1 MGVPRYFVAGAARAD
16 AASPVVAHALDAF
29 FLQGTVA
36 SQEWVVGLDDGGLL
50 TAQRVEPRSELRPSV
65 QAAVAFHEA
74 TGRRGGVLVAEQLHL
89 FEAHV
94 LARAPDLPGIN
105 DPLYLQG
112 CLIGPLDPNTTRLT
126 RQQGQLTITR
136 ADLLH
141 GLVLGAPAAF
151 HHDDTVM
158 GRTARTFHALL
169 PGDRDDQIKRGY
181 GGVLAYPTTGLD
193 PQLGGPGNE
202 PLINEMLYSV
212 LKAVWRDVAFE
223 SPPPARHPDQLPVPN
238 RSSHDRWLIADGFT
252 IRGDRATRKK
262 PGPLGWFI
270 QGEAQQL
277 PSQGTTDVFMAL
289 AREALTLLP
298 SWPPARI
305 GLLMTG
311 LQSGSAEREREH
323 APAAPNWR
331 EAWIRRFLEE
341 QQWRD
346 NVAEE
351 EGMGQK

>member
-1 MGVPRYFVAGAARAD
+1 MGVPRYFVAGADRPE
-16 AASPVVAHALDAF
+16 AAAPVVAHALDAF

-36 SQEWVVGLDDGGLL
+36 TQEWVVGLDDAGLL
-50 TAQRVEPRSELRPSV
+50 TAQRVEPRSELRPAV
-65 QAAVAFHEA
+65 LAALAFHEA
-74 TGRRGGVLVAEQLHL
+74 TGRGLGVLVAEQLHL

-112 CLIGPLDPNTTRLT
+112 CLIGPLDPQSTGLT

-141 GLVLGAPAAF
+141 GLVLGAPTAF
-151 HHDDTVM
+151 HHADTVM
-158 GRTARTFHALL
+158 GQTARTFHALL
-169 PGDRDDQIKRGY
+169 PGDRDDQIKRGF
-181 GGVLAYPTTGLD
+181 GGVLAYPCSGLD

-212 LKAVWRDVAFE
+212 LKAVWRDVAVE

-238 RSSHDRWLIADGFT
+238 RSAHDRRLIADGFT
-252 IRGDRATRKK
+252 IRGDRAIRKK

-270 QGEAQQL
+270 QGDAQQL
-277 PSQGTTDVFMAL
+277 PAQGTTNAFMAL

-311 LQSGSAEREREH
+311 LPPESSDGER
-323 APAAPNWR
+323 APAAPTWR

-341 QQWRD
+341 QEWRD
-346 NVAEE
+346 KVSEE
-351 EGMGQK
+351 